1 MCLHLGIH
9 TAITDFTP
17 KTVRVTLMTVAF
29 AQPQTLPA
37 NKAESHIR
45 PEAVQWQVKLKRA
58 KRQPQMANKTQK
70 ALIAPINLK

>member
-1 MCLHLGIH
+1 
-9 TAITDFTP
+9 
-17 KTVRVTLMTVAF
+17 MTVAF